1 MIFDFFVMIAIEND
15 NRQRDHHGDHHDNQ
29 HGDHYDNHGDHL
41 PCPVDEKAGSDEVEE
56 AEEGQ
61 HHHHRNGN

>member
-15 NRQRDHHGDHHDNQ
+15 NRHSDHHGDHH
-29 HGDHYDNHGDHL
+29 DNHGDHL
-41 PCPVDEKAGSDEVEE
+41 PCPVDEKAGSDKVEE